1 MSNNDPTMEESYLQK
16 LKYMNINGG
25 GGGGGDQEPPRY
37 GRIMGSKAEPS
48 VPTYHQKQRSIGAI
62 ESFAAE
68 AAPQK
73 AASYKLYDRNNVISS
88 SKFATP
94 RQVLK
99 NVHISQNTNLSIE
112 TATSVLQL

>member
-1 MSNNDPTMEESYLQK
+1 MSNNELTMDESYVQK

-25 GGGGGDQEPPRY
+25 GDPDPPRY
-37 GRIMGSKAEPS
+37 GRIMGNKAEPS

-62 ESFAAE
+62 ESFASD

-73 AASYKLYDRNNVISS
+73 AGSYKFYDRNNVISS

-94 RQVLK
+94 RQVCSVIANYGVDV
-99 NVHISQNTNLSIE
+99 NV
-112 TATSVLQL
+112 